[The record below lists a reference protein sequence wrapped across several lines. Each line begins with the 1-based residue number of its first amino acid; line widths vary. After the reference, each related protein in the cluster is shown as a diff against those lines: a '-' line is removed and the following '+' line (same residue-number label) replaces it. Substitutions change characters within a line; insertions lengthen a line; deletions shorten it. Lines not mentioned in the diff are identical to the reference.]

1 MGGGFLTQYQIQ
13 DPIDYGAY
21 EYADYGAYD
30 YAEYPADAAYDYKG
44 GDYGDPGN
52 NLADTKLPED
62 YEDAREKK
70 RRRRRRQADSR
81 DEDYDSRD
89 AEYDYADE
97 ETGGGGPDDY
107 AYPDDYSYP
116 DDQPEG
122 PGPDANADTAPSDD
136 VEYSTNENIGGAVQT
151 NKTWMFNGNS
161 WEARAEMS
169 IARDRPACSIM
180 NMPNGEV
187 SCTFI
192 DIIFRFYIIL
202 RLSLEQ

>member
-21 EYADYGAYD
+21 EYADYADYGGAYD
-30 YAEYPADAAYDYKG
+30 YAENPAGGGGGNAAYDYGG
-44 GDYGDPGN
+44 GDYADPGN

-81 DEDYDSRD
+81 DEDYEDSRD

-97 ETGGGGPDDY
+97 ETGGEGPDDY
-107 AYPDDYSYP
+107 SYSDDYSYP
-116 DDQPEG
+116 DDNPEG
-122 PGPDANADTAPSDD
+122 PGPDTNGPGAAPNDD
-136 VEYSTNENIGGAVQT
+136 VEYTNEDIGGAVQT

-187 SCTFI
+187 SCHI
-192 DIIFRFYIIL
+192 Y
-202 RLSLEQ
+202 

>member
-21 EYADYGAYD
+21 EYADYADYGGAYD
-30 YAEYPADAAYDYKG
+30 YAENPAGGGGGNAAYEYEGADYQE
-44 GDYGDPGN
+44 PGN

-81 DEDYDSRD
+81 DEEYEDSRD

-97 ETGGGGPDDY
+97 ETGGEGPDDY
-107 AYPDDYSYP
+107 SYSDDYAYP

-122 PGPDANADTAPSDD
+122 PVPDINGPGTAPNDD
-136 VEYSTNENIGGAVQT
+136 VEYTNEDIGGAVQT

-187 SCTFI
+187 SCHI
-192 DIIFRFYIIL
+192 Y
-202 RLSLEQ
+202 

>member
-1 MGGGFLTQYQIQ
+1 MFMGGGFLTQYQIQ

-21 EYADYGAYD
+21 EYDGTYEYADYGAYD
-30 YAEYPADAAYDYKG
+30 NGGNPAGGGGGNAAYDYEA
-44 GDYGDPGN
+44 GDYQEPGN

-81 DEDYDSRD
+81 DEEYEDSRD

-97 ETGGGGPDDY
+97 ETGGEGPDDY
-107 AYPDDYSYP
+107 SYSDDYSYP
-116 DDQPEG
+116 DDKPEG
-122 PGPDANADTAPSDD
+122 PGPDTNGPGTAPNDD
-136 VEYSTNENIGGAVQT
+136 VEYTNEDIGGAVQT
-151 NKTWMFNGNS
+151 NKTWMFNGKS

-187 SCTFI
+187 ICH
-192 DIIFRFYIIL
+192 IF
-202 RLSLEQ
+202 

>member
-21 EYADYGAYD
+21 EYADYADYGGAYD
-30 YAEYPADAAYDYKG
+30 YAENPAGGGGGNAAYEYEGADYQE
-44 GDYGDPGN
+44 PGN

-81 DEDYDSRD
+81 DEDYEDSRD

-97 ETGGGGPDDY
+97 ETGD
-107 AYPDDYSYP
+107 PDDYSYP
-116 DDQPEG
+116 DDQPDG

-187 SCTFI
+187 S
-192 DIIFRFYIIL
+192 
-202 RLSLEQ
+202 